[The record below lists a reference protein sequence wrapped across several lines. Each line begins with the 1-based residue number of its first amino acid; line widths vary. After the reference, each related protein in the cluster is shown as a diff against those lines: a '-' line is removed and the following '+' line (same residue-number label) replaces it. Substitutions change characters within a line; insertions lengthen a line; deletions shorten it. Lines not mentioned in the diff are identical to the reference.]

1 MNLYSEYLREI
12 EERKDQ
18 GLHPKPIDGGP
29 LLAEI
34 TKQIEGSGNEHREDS
49 LRFFIYN
56 TLPGTTAAAGV
67 KAQFLKRIIEG
78 EVVVQEITKAFA
90 FELLSHMKGG
100 PSLEVLLD
108 LALGTDAALAQE
120 AAVVLKTQV
129 FLYDADTNRLKDAYE
144 AGHKIARDILESYAR
159 AEFFTTLPDVEEE
172 IEVVTYIAAE
182 GDISTDLLSPGN
194 QAHSRSDRELHGK
207 CLISESAQKEIEG
220 LQANHPGK
228 G

>member
-34 TKQIEGSGNEHREDS
+34 IGQIEDLGNEHREDS

-78 EVVVQEITKAFA
+78 EVEVQEITKAFA

-108 LALGTDAALAQE
+108 LALGADAVLAQE

-144 AGHKIARDILESYAR
+144 AGHNIARDILESYAR

-182 GDISTDLLSPGN
+182 GDISTDLL
-194 QAHSRSDRELHGK
+194 
-207 CLISESAQKEIEG
+207 
-220 LQANHPGK
+220 
-228 G
+228 

>member
-100 PSLEVLLD
+100 PSIKVLLD
-108 LALGTDAALAQE
+108 LALGENEEIAINAGNI
-120 AAVVLKTQV
+120 VKTQV
-129 FLYDADTNRLKDAYE
+129 FLYEADTERLKKAFYN
-144 AGHKIARDILESYAR
+144 GNNIAKDIIKSYAK
-159 AEFFTTLPDVEEE
+159 AEFFTNLPEIEEE
-172 IEVVTYIAAE
+172 DESLSNIE
-182 GDISTDLLSPGN
+182 L
-194 QAHSRSDRELHGK
+194 
-207 CLISESAQKEIEG
+207 
-220 LQANHPGK
+220 
-228 G
+228 